1 MNRELFDRTPARKR
15 SREDILR
22 AVREAAEPAAAS
34 FGLEVWGIE
43 LAGAGRPVVRIYVD
57 APVSMREPDAPFLS
71 AGDDAP
77 GVQGGAGVEQCA
89 EISRM
94 VGLALDVEEIF
105 PDAWTL
111 EISSPG
117 LDRPFFHPSQMLPY
131 MGRELDVSL
140 WEAHPACAPRRKF
153 RGVLVRAGENG
164 FTLHVDDMMP
174 PEREADI
181 DMPWD
186 GVRRARLVPVFPDT
200 GKPGKNAASGGRGG
214 TAKKSA
220 GGGRKACSNPQ
231 SPPPSADTAAR
242 G

>member
-1 MNRELFDRTPARKR
+1 MNRELFDNTPARKR

-186 GVRRARLVPVFPDT
+186 GVRRGA
-200 GKPGKNAASGGRGG
+200 
-214 TAKKSA
+214 
-220 GGGRKACSNPQ
+220 ACSRFSRYGQTREECRFRRQGRDREEIRRRRQKSMFQPTVA
-231 SPPPSADTAAR
+231 PSV

>member
-1 MNRELFDRTPARKR
+1 MNRELFDSTPARKR

-117 LDRPFFHPSQMLPY
+117 SGSSLFPPFP
-131 MGRELDVSL
+131 DASL
-140 WEAHPACAPRRKF
+140 YGAGAGCQPVGGSSRMRAAQKISGCACPRR
-153 RGVLVRAGENG
+153 GEW
-164 FTLHVDDMMP
+164 LH
-174 PEREADI
+174 
-181 DMPWD
+181 
-186 GVRRARLVPVFPDT
+186 
-200 GKPGKNAASGGRGG
+200 
-214 TAKKSA
+214 SA
-220 GGGRKACSNPQ
+220 CG
-231 SPPPSADTAAR
+231 
-242 G
+242 

>member
-111 EISSPG
+111 EI
-117 LDRPFFHPSQMLPY
+117 
-131 MGRELDVSL
+131 
-140 WEAHPACAPRRKF
+140 PRRVWIVPF
-153 RGVLVRAGENG
+153 S
-164 FTLHVDDMMP
+164 TLPRCFPIWGGSWMSACGRLIPH
-174 PEREADI
+174 A
-181 DMPWD
+181 
-186 GVRRARLVPVFPDT
+186 RRAENSGVCLSAQGRM
-200 GKPGKNAASGGRGG
+200 ASL
-214 TAKKSA
+214 
-220 GGGRKACSNPQ
+220 CMWMI
-231 SPPPSADTAAR
+231 
-242 G
+242 